1 MSLRSEIKWNAIV
14 HLKKPVEHS
23 LEISVFELDAV
34 VPSIHKYLSI
44 KYPSD
49 KGYGE
54 FDVSV
59 NNTPLP
65 NWRYDQG
72 SHSLLI
78 PIDEVRRIAASSS
91 CQILVQFIE
100 TNAVTRLGDSYLYT
114 VEYDIS
120 KLFQTSFKMM
130 ISCPDLRKGW
140 QERLY
145 RVLATL
151 LRIRQVPKVVP
162 VDKEPVESSEEQ
174 IRCDFYFNPSE
185 SLSFRILYNPGHF
198 EIVSVV
204 LGLVGGLVIGV
215 IANLIYSAMR
225 GS

>member
-14 HLKKPVEHS
+14 HLKKPIEHS
-23 LEISVFELDAV
+23 LEIAVFELDAV

-44 KYPSD
+44 EYRSD

-59 NNTPLP
+59 NNTPLR
-65 NWRYDQG
+65 NWRYDQS

-78 PIDEVRRIAASSS
+78 PIDEVCKIAAGSS
-91 CQILVQFIE
+91 CQILVRFIE

-114 VEYDIS
+114 IAYDIP
-120 KLFQTSFKMM
+120 KLFQTSFQMM
-130 ISCPDLRKGW
+130 ISCPELRKGW

-145 RVLATL
+145 RILATL
-151 LRIRQVPKVVP
+151 MRIRQVPKVVP

-185 SLSFRILYNPGHF
+185 SPSFRMLYNPGRF
-198 EIVSVV
+198 EVVSVV
-204 LGLVGGLVIGV
+204 LGLVGGIVIAV
-215 IANLIYSAMR
+215 IANFIYSAMR